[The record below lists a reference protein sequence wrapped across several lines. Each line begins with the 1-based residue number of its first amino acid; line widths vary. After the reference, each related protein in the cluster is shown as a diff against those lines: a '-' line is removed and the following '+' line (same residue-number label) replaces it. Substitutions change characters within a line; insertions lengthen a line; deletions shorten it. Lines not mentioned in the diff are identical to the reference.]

1 MAYSKTFWQRKIKRI
16 LPFVKILLFILFFQQ
31 LFLVKDPSVFSKYQS
46 VTIKILPYTSCNGSM
61 SGLFHSEPKAE
72 ESAHQVNYVTTDT

>member
-46 VTIKILPYTSCNGSM
+46 ITIKNFAL
-61 SGLFHSEPKAE
+61 H
-72 ESAHQVNYVTTDT
+72 